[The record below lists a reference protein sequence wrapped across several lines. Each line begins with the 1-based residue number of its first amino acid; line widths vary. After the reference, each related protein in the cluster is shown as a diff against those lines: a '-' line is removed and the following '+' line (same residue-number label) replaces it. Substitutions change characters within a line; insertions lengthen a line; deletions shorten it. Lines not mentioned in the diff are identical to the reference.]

1 MSIWSRCLEQGVNF
15 SSTVY
20 LSGVICIYNCKSSFT
35 PNKRKRKVDDVIRAY
50 VEKRLSYLLFQLIA
64 DFQDLVQWI
73 NSTLFRCSHDAYH
86 ANYRNMILQLLIQ
99 NIKQY

>member
-20 LSGVICIYNCKSSFT
+20 MSGNYICKSSFI
-35 PNKRKRKVDDVIRAY
+35 PNKRNREVDDVFRAY

-64 DFQDLVQWI
+64 YFQDLVQWI

-86 ANYRNMILQLLIQ
+86 ANYRNFLLQLIIQ
-99 NIKQY
+99 NIK

>member
-1 MSIWSRCLEQGVNF
+1 MTLLEHM
-15 SSTVY
+15 
-20 LSGVICIYNCKSSFT
+20 LK
-35 PNKRKRKVDDVIRAY
+35 
-50 VEKRLSYLLFQLIA
+50 KRLSYLLFQLIA

-99 NIKQY
+99 NIKQYW